1 MLSLRQP
8 PWFPARP
15 VAWASIVLLASLV
28 WACSGPPPTPSDQG
42 SPAGTPAGGQ
52 GWTLLRTI
60 SPSTSDEGLGIARLG
75 PDEYVVSIT
84 VKAGGSDGCNTPTL
98 AGFERSRTTLV
109 AGIVRSPT
117 PANEICATAS
127 TVTFYVA
134 LDRVLLSSAIVDV
147 ALSDDCANSPCPSS
161 VKVPRP

>member
-1 MLSLRQP
+1 VVIL
-8 PWFPARP
+8 
-15 VAWASIVLLASLV
+15 LLASLV
-28 WACSGPPPTPSDQG
+28 WACSGPSPTPLPEP
-42 SPAGTPAGGQ
+42 SPTGTPAGGQ

-60 SPSTSDEGLGIARLG
+60 SPSTSEEGLGIAALG

-117 PANEICATAS
+117 PANEVCATAS

-147 ALSDDCANSPCPSS
+147 AVSDDCPNSPCPAP
-161 VKVPRP
+161 VQVPRP